1 MGLSNIKAAYGLCD
15 SLYSIT
21 PDENGLEDLLLTA

>member
-15 SLYSIT
+15 SLYGVT
-21 PDENGLEDLLLTA
+21 PDESNFEDLVLTA